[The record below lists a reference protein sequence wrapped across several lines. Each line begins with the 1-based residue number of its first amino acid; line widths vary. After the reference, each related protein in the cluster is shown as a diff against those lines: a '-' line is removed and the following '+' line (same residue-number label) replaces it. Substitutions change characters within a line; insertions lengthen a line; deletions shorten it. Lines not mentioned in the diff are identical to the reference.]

1 MYRHLDGRL
10 MDRHTLEQLLLQ
22 ASRTC
27 GSLGRD
33 LGPVPDHV
41 REELLRMA
49 EAGSI
54 RDTADVLAFL
64 ER

>member
-1 MYRHLDGRL
+1 

-33 LGPVPDHV
+33 LGPIPDHV

-54 RDTADVLAFL
+54 RDAVDVLAFL